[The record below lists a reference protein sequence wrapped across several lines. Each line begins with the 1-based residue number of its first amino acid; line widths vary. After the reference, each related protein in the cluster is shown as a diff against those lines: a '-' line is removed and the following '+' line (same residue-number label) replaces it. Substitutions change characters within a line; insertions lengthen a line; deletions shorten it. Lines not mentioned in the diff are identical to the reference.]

1 MIPAPFGARTSGK
14 DGRAERTN
22 MKLKEYAVDTFLYG
36 GVEKEEYQSVGPVVC
51 RKNRETLTLAS
62 AMCGVMF
69 AALTV
74 ASFFSDTIMDAL
86 IYYGIM
92 TVACTVLFILSLTAA
107 RLRLR
112 MVLPMWYLLYLFFG
126 TYAVLLNTVIRPQ
139 LSATTLCAF
148 LVAAPLLIIDRP
160 WRVTAFMMALSAIF
174 VGCAYQFK
182 TRYLA
187 FADSVNVYC
196 CLFIGAAIYTRLVRV
211 KLREILQ
218 ARLLERQR
226 DTDKLTGLLNKA
238 AVEQQI
244 CALLSLPR
252 QQGTLVIIDIDNF
265 KHINDTYGHAFG
277 DVVLR
282 RTADCIRAVFPGN
295 NLCGRFGGDEFLLF
309 LPGQVDDVAGQMDR
323 MIELLK
329 KEIEYPSPQDS
340 FSISAGTAVAPR
352 DGQNYQ
358 TLFQKA
364 DQALYTAKR
373 AGKNCWISYSD
384 QSAKES

>member
-1 MIPAPFGARTSGK
+1 
-14 DGRAERTN
+14 
-22 MKLKEYAVDTFLYG
+22 MKLKEYDVDTFLYG

-364 DQALYTAKR
+364 DQVLYTAKR